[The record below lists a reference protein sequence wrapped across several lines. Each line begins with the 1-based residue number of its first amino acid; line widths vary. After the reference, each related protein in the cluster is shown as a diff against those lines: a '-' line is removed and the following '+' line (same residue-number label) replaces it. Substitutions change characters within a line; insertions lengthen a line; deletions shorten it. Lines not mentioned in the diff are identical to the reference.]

1 MNWFLLLAFIAMSVF
16 EAFQFSR
23 ALLTKRVRRIT
34 FKALYATTE
43 DDSATFWAATVY
55 HAFAALFAA
64 GMALIWAQ
72 QPGLLK

>member
-1 MNWFLLLAFIAMSVF
+1 MNWFLLLAFVAMSFF
-16 EAFQFSR
+16 EAFQFGR
-23 ALLTKRVRRIT
+23 ALLTRRVRRIT
-34 FKALYATTE
+34 FRALFVTAE

-55 HAFAALFAA
+55 HAFAALCVA